1 MPVDP
6 AHHRLLH
13 GRGTRSFTRYTQL
26 SSADQDSGSAGSTP
40 SHSPGLAAPATRGV
54 HTEVR
59 LSEGGRPAVHV
70 RHGGRPPVSRPC
82 HRLRNASCGPGH
94 TRYTKLGSVS
104 EEGPLA
110 APRNGGPGI
119 LRAVASRGR
128 GYEDLR
134 CRGAG
139 GDAPDSA
146 DSSAQSSPRASP
158 TNGRKKTSGILITS
172 ALARSGIKRLSR
184 VSFGS
189 SKGSMVETL
198 IYDSPVAEEERIP
211 EEDDPPFRDPVSQ
224 KFGCGVQAGDAYSI
238 TGLTSDSGRD
248 NPFRPDGDI
257 SREADEIVQL
267 IKSGRPL
274 QGQPGQR
281 PGDLTDSIDGIP
293 SSPTDKD
300 AVAEPLVSQKD
311 ASPQQQQHLPQ
322 QQHHHHEQQQPTP
335 VAVPSKPVTDT
346 TPSSPGKAGANG
358 SAAPENSTPGTVE
371 VTHATVTPTDAAHV
385 EHVVIKKKSKC
396 NCCVIQ

>member
-224 KFGCGVQAGDAYSI
+224 KFG
-238 TGLTSDSGRD
+238 SDSGRD